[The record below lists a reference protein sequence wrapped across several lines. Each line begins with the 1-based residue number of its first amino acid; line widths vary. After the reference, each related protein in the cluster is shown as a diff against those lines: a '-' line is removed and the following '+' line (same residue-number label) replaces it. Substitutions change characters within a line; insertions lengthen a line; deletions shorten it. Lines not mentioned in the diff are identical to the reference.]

1 MKKQQVFKQD
11 EGNSPF
17 SGVYY
22 NLSLMACF
30 YLSFLLGTEFVAFK
44 FGLHVFYQPYMVIV
58 WAVLALIHNTQDG
71 VFIEGVW
78 ITMISIV
85 LSFLATHIIFLCLRR
100 RKKETEIHGSAK
112 WGTPE
117 DFKNAKLLNQD
128 NDEAVYIGSVLN
140 EKTNVIEFLRDLSTS
155 HILVTGS
162 TGSGKGTGSI
172 LPNLLSYKN
181 SVVVTDIKGE
191 NFLLTSGY
199 RRNELKQNIFVFNPA
214 SVDKVIAKS
223 ELIEIGIDW
232 QNFVYKLIESKFA
245 VQIDQDRIVLKEDFG
260 VMKDHLERMFPE
272 FMKNEQFVSVIK
284 RPKLGPSSR
293 WNPLKEIPIG
303 RNEVKETQNIVEIIY
318 DPDRNATNNH
328 WVLASKTLVTLSILH
343 ILYAGK
349 NKTMAGVVDF
359 LSDPDKNI
367 IDILNVILKTEH
379 DPSGKYGWKDAKGL
393 PTKINPSIASLVG
406 EMKKKEYPEL
416 SGVISTALSYLTVFR
431 DPIVA
436 EHTSD
441 SDFMI
446 SDIIRGERPSTVYA
460 IFPPSDIQRIAPLVK
475 IFINLL
481 CSRLMENSNLN
492 QNHSNT
498 EKTIS
503 FIDNCMAYVKKIFG
517 FNDKQDELGLEVEPI
532 NGPRKKHK
540 VLLILDEFPALGRLE
555 SLRIAISYMRGYGLR
570 AMLIVQSIEQLTKL
584 YKDDDLVGHC
594 DIKIV
599 YSANSEQT
607 AKVVSGWAGVTTLT
621 ENPLSY
627 SMTQAD
633 HISVGTTL
641 IKRAL
646 ILPDE
651 ILHMD
656 KEVCLIFANGINI
669 YGRKIVYF
677 KNKWFLENSQI
688 PPAHISDKLP
698 TKNDFW
704 NITDVVEYVEPKIVL
719 VNGKATI
726 QGMSGPASTK
736 IAKSKILE
744 IGTNGPQILNELI
757 KGGIVDEISPTEIRI
772 NGDLDRNENAVRI
785 ITKESF
791 VKLWSIL
798 KQSPMIVKEL
808 QERAD
813 KHNEERLVK
822 SLPEDIKEGKLL

>member
-44 FGLHVFYQPYMVIV
+44 FGLHAFYQPYMVIV
-58 WAVLALIHNTQDG
+58 WAVLALIHNTQDA
-71 VFIEGVW
+71 VFIEGIWV
-78 ITMISIV
+78 TMISVV
-85 LSFLATHIIFLCLRR
+85 LSFLATHIVFYVVRR

-112 WGTPE
+112 WATPE
-117 DFKNAKLLNQD
+117 DLINGKLINQD
-128 NDEAVYIGSVLN
+128 NDEAVYVGSVLN
-140 EKTNVIEFLRDLSTS
+140 EKTNVIEFLRDISTS
-155 HILVTGS
+155 HILVVGS

-191 NFLLTSGY
+191 NYLLTSGY

-214 SVDKVIAKS
+214 SIDKVIAKS
-223 ELIEIGIDW
+223 ELTDIGIDW
-232 QNFVYKLIESKFA
+232 QNFVFKIVESEFA
-245 VQIDQDRIVLKEDFG
+245 VQIDEDRIVLKEDFN
-260 VMKDHLERMFPE
+260 VMKDHLVKIFPE
-272 FMKNEQFVSVIK
+272 YMQNEQFVSVIK

-293 WNPLKEIPIG
+293 WNPLKEVRMG
-303 RNEVKETQNIVEIIY
+303 KHEVKDAQNIVETIY

-343 ILYAGK
+343 ILYCGK
-349 NKTMAGVVDF
+349 KKSLAGVVDF

-379 DPSGKYGWKDAKGL
+379 DPSGKYGWKDSKGM
-393 PTKINPSIASLVG
+393 PTKVNPAIASLVG

-431 DPIVA
+431 DPIVE
-436 EHTSD
+436 EHTND

-460 IFPPSDIQRIAPLVK
+460 IFPPSDIQRIAPLIK

-481 CSRLMENSNLN
+481 CSRLMENSNLSL
-492 QNHSNT
+492 HHT
-498 EKTIS
+498 PVEKVIGLL
-503 FIDNCMAYVKKIFG
+503 DNCKTFIKKIFG
-517 FNDKQDELGLEVEPI
+517 FGEKQDESGLEEES
-532 NGPRKKHK
+532 NNALRKKHK
-540 VLLILDEFPALGRLE
+540 VLLIFDECPAFGRLE
-555 SLRIAISYMRGYGLR
+555 NLRIAAAYMRGFGLR
-570 AMLIVQSIEQLTKL
+570 LMLIVQALEQLTKI
-584 YKDDDLVGHC
+584 YKEDDLVGHC

-633 HISVGTTL
+633 HVSVGTTL

-656 KEVCLIFANGINI
+656 KEACLIFANGINI
-669 YGRKIVYF
+669 FGRKMVYF
-677 KNKWFLENSQI
+677 KNKWFLEKSQI

-704 NITDVVEYVEPKIVL
+704 NITDVVEYVEPKVVI

-736 IAKSKILE
+736 IPKSKILG
-744 IGTNGPQILNELI
+744 IGTNGAQILNDLI
-757 KGGIVDEISPTEIRI
+757 KGGIIDEISPTEIRI

-798 KQSPMIVKEL
+798 KQSPEIVKEL

-813 KHNEERLVK
+813 KHNEEKQAK
-822 SLPEDIKEGKLL
+822 SLPDDIKEGLLL